1 MRTVLKGVTDEE
13 KTLTCCY
20 EKKGK
25 NEINKYELY
34 TPKNSKRL
42 DHSVCSYKT
51 KSTQNDFLL
60 KAFEPCA
67 ILTEGTW
74 HENV

>member
-1 MRTVLKGVTDEE
+1 M
-13 KTLTCCY
+13 
-20 EKKGK
+20 KKGK

-34 TPKNSKRL
+34 TPKKIANALIIPFVLTKRSRL
-42 DHSVCSYKT
+42 K
-51 KSTQNDFLL
+51 NDFLL
-60 KAFEPCA
+60 KAFEPRA